1 MNMASRME
9 STCTPG
15 LIQVSES
22 TRQLLKHVDQWRST
36 GGIEVK
42 GKGLMNT
49 YYLIDPEGRP
59 QTNDTVT
66 DAIDLSG
73 GYIME

>member
-1 MNMASRME
+1 MNTASRME

-22 TRQLLKHVDQWRST
+22 TWKLLKHEGQWRST

-49 YYLIDPEGRP
+49 YYWVDPEGRP
-59 QTNDTVT
+59 QTNDYVT
-66 DAIDLSG
+66 DVIDLSG
-73 GYIME
+73 GHITE